1 VEIRPGDRNLGGALS
16 WETPKSLAAFE
27 RESPFFGINP
37 PRDVIVKKQ
46 LLALQEAQ
54 LEEKTWATLEDG
66 TPLVTAEKRGSGWI
80 VLFHVGSDAEWSNLP
95 LSGTF
100 VEMLRRTV
108 NLSRSNATTANQ
120 SETISLP
127 PLRVLNGEG
136 QFIPPDAAIKP
147 LVIEANQG
155 LVVTSENPPGFYGT
169 EDGFTALN
177 LFEEETTLTPL
188 ADTNFIDGFT
198 RQSYITGASFDF
210 KIWLLVAAAILLLI
224 DCLAVLW
231 MSGALRG
238 RKANKQG
245 HEGANIFHI

>member
-1 VEIRPGDRNLGGALS
+1 MPELINQGVSAIALADVGVITEAAEEKLSKWIENGGLLIRFSGPRLAGAPQGSLLPVEIRPGDRNLGGALS

-37 PRDVIVKKQ
+37 PRDVLVKKQ

-66 TPLVTAEKRGSGWI
+66 TPLVTAEKRGAGWI

-108 NLSRSNATTANQ
+108 NLSRSSGTTANQ

-127 PLRVLNGEG
+127 PLRVLSC
-136 QFIPPDAAIKP
+136 
-147 LVIEANQG
+147 L
-155 LVVTSENPPGFYGT
+155 LYTSPSPR
-169 EDGFTALN
+169 D
-177 LFEEETTLTPL
+177 
-188 ADTNFIDGFT
+188 
-198 RQSYITGASFDF
+198 
-210 KIWLLVAAAILLLI
+210 
-224 DCLAVLW
+224 
-231 MSGALRG
+231 RG
-238 RKANKQG
+238 
-245 HEGANIFHI
+245 